1 MSRISPG
8 TVLLAFFAILC
19 GLFGVFLV
27 TRPRT
32 VAEKRTARQVQQI
45 TVPVASSILPAG
57 RRITMGDIALLKL
70 TREEIKERDI
80 TGGFMASTQHII
92 GRVLKQELPLGK
104 TFRTSELY
112 PEGFGPG
119 IGEKLTAGHRAV
131 TVPLGNDDAI
141 LGFATADSWV
151 DVIFRSGGGGDNDY
165 RYSNDARYRNGFSSR
180 YNNSRGSGAYSG
192 YGGHGGSSGGNQEIT
207 TTLLQRVRVLAIDR
221 NTLQAAAD
229 KRPEEE
235 MVSVTLEVR
244 PEQAEKLR
252 VVEGR
257 GQLSLALRA
266 DDDMDVQKETKQQT
280 LDDILGFEN
289 RVHEM
294 KIYEHTRMNV
304 LTFEQRRQNRW
315 ASNRRS
321 RRFADAD
328 DNRGDT
334 DSQKPQVAEQTNG
347 NQSSAQ

>member
-19 GLFGVFLV
+19 GLFGVFLA

-32 VAEKRTARQVQQI
+32 IAEKQTARRIQQI
-45 TVPVASSILPAG
+45 TVPVASAELPAG

-70 TREEIKERDI
+70 TREELKQRDI

-92 GRVLKQELPLGK
+92 GRVLKQELSLGK
-104 TFRTSELY
+104 PFRTSGLY
-112 PEGFGPG
+112 PEGVGPG
-119 IGEKLTAGHRAV
+119 IGQKLSPGHRAV
-131 TVPLGNDDAI
+131 TVAVGNDDAV

-165 RYSNDARYRNGFSSR
+165 RYSNDARYRNGFASR
-180 YNNSRGSGAYSG
+180 YNNSRGSGAYG
-192 YGGHGGSSGGNQEIT
+192 RGFSGGDQEIT

-221 NTLQAAAD
+221 NTLQAAVD
-229 KRPEEE
+229 KSSENE
-235 MVSVTLEVR
+235 MVSVTLEVE

-257 GQLSLALRA
+257 GQLSLALRSA
-266 DDDMDVQKETKQQT
+266 EDTEIQKETKQQT

-294 KIYEHTRMNV
+294 RIYEHKRLNV
-304 LTFEQRRQNRW
+304 LTFEQRRANRW
-315 ASNRRS
+315 ASNQRGS
-321 RRFADAD
+321 RLADAD
-328 DNRGDT
+328 EIGGDEK
-334 DSQKPQVAEQTNG
+334 SAPAQVAEQTDG
-347 NQSSAQ
+347 NQSLVR